1 MLSPNFATASKH
13 VFILALSLEK
23 NNRLSDGFSLITKK
37 VTNKYVKSFL
47 YYIPYTVLAAMT
59 IPAALYLTGS
69 IYSSIAGLLV
79 ALIVAIKKSNLTLVA
94 LAACVGS
101 LIVEII
107 MLFI

>member
-1 MLSPNFATASKH
+1 MNNG
-13 VFILALSLEK
+13 VFFIYLLIVVLTTYLIRAIP
-23 NNRLSDGFSLITKK
+23 FSLITKK

-59 IPAALYLTGS
+59 IPAALYVTGS
-69 IYSSIAGLLV
+69 IYSSIAGLLL